1 MYNFLLKK
9 SREEHPML
17 TTITAVISVVG
28 LVLSITALVMA
39 LRQSKRKI
47 KSKNRRCA
55 LCIDHRGVP
64 L

>member
-1 MYNFLLKK
+1 
-9 SREEHPML
+9 ML